1 MATIKR
7 FEDIEAWKRAR
18 ALAKEIGSFI
28 TEGDFARDY
37 KLRDQINGSSG
48 SVMDNIAEG
57 FERDG
62 RKEFIQFLSMA
73 KGSCGE
79 VQSQLYRAF
88 DREYI
93 SQEKFEQ
100 LYNEAREIGKMI
112 GGLMS
117 YLKNSEYSGSKFKE
131 PLELYGSN
139 EPATE

>member
-18 ALAKEIGSFI
+18 ASAKQIGEPI
-28 TEGDFARDY
+28 IEGEFARDY

-62 RKEFIQFLSMA
+62 RKEFIQFLSFA

-79 VQSQLYRAF
+79 VQSQLYRAL

-93 SQEKFEQ
+93 WQEKFEQ
-100 LYNEAREIGKMI
+100 LYTEAHEIGKMI
-112 GGLMS
+112 GGFMN
-117 YLKNSEYSGSKFKE
+117 YLKNTEHSGNKFRE
-131 PLELYGSN
+131 PIELYGSAKP
-139 EPATE
+139 EE